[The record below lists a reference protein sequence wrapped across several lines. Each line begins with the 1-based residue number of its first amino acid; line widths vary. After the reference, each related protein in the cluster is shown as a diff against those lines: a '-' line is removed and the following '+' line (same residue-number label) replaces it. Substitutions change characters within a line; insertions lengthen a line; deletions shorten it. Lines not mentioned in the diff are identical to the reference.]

1 MSGSGEDIKTGL
13 VAPEQPS
20 GFEQFMTNPA
30 FQKYITNMGIGMQ
43 GGRNLSESLSGGF
56 ARAGQ
61 GYLQDLEEQ
70 KRKKIVKDILGDG
83 SLEKLT
89 GSDAY
94 QKGLELI
101 ASGDASLQAIGQHL
115 VTTAMS
121 KAPSSEWTTSTQT
134 INGRQIPVQINTKTG
149 EIKPYSADIIN
160 GPKATYVPELQ
171 QFVDPYGNPVQPS
184 GQQAPTAPSAP
195 ISGFTDTG
203 IANLTPRQKSE
214 NAMKIAEEERAA
226 KRKIE
231 EEQRAQGAIPEKIK
245 GEAQGKLFNEAETYM
260 AEDNQKLQAAASEKS
275 KSLLNDLGTQIKAAH
290 DIPLVPKSL
299 ENIPYVQEQARKLGW
314 SPATDLAATVKNL
327 VVTKLGQMRS
337 AGVVTAG
344 QLNTDKD
351 TELMV
356 GSIFDVNAPLETQM
370 KQLER
375 LTEDVKTADE
385 AIKLKQQRYKS
396 VLEGTYTPLNQT
408 PKNTEKVEPN
418 PNAGKILNLNGK
430 RYKVNADNSVTEIQ

>member
-20 GFEQFMTNPA
+20 GFEQFITNPA

-43 GGRNLSESLSGGF
+43 GAKNLSDSLSGGF

-83 SLEKLT
+83 DLAKLT

-101 ASGDASLQAIGQHL
+101 ASGDPSMQAIGQHL
-115 VTTAMS
+115 VTSAMS
-121 KAPSSEWTTSTQT
+121 KLPSSEWTTSTQT
-134 INGRQIPVQINTKTG
+134 INGRDIPVQVNVKTG

-184 GQQAPTAPSAP
+184 GQAPTAPSAP
-195 ISGFTDTG
+195 ISRLTDTS
-203 IANLTPRQKSE
+203 ISNLTPRQQSE
-214 NAMKIAEEERAA
+214 NAMKIAEEDRAA

-231 EEQRAQGAIPEKIK
+231 EEQRAQAAIPEKIK
-245 GEAQGKLFNEAETYM
+245 SEAQGKLFNEAQTYM
-260 AEDNQKLQAAASEKS
+260 APDNLMSQADAREKS
-275 KSLLNDLGTQIKAAH
+275 KALLTDLDAQIKSAH
-290 DIPLVPKSL
+290 DIPLVPKIL
-299 ENIPYVQEQARKLGW
+299 ENVPYVQEQARKLGW
-314 SPATDLAATVKNL
+314 SPATDLAATTRNL
-327 VVTKLGQMRS
+327 VATKIGEMKA
-337 AGVVTAG
+337 AGVVSAG
-344 QLNTDKD
+344 QLNSDKD
-351 TELMV
+351 IDLQF
-356 GSIFDVNAPLETQM
+356 GAIFDVNAPMETQM

-375 LTEDVKTADE
+375 LKQDVKTADE
-385 AIKLKQQRYKS
+385 SIKLKQQRYKS

-418 PNAGKILNLNGK
+418 PNEGKILNLNGK